1 MYSQVQKATYLD
13 DKYNDLRSI
22 FTLWYILVI
31 DYGEEKL
38 ILGLALLLDLI
49 IMYGRL
55 QQSSL

>member
-22 FTLWYILVI
+22 FTFWYILVI

>member
-1 MYSQVQKATYLD
+1 MHSQVQKATYQD